1 MKIIIYLFFVLIMSC
16 ESNIESDYITYD
28 CEELQIFYEES
39 VAPIFNNNCAGCH
52 SATNKSGNL
61 ALDNF
66 DVSVDGIMNGQVIS
80 RINMDISNPLFMP
93 LGSEKLSQ
101 QDIDIV
107 QSFSEQLCR

>member
-1 MKIIIYLFFVLIMSC
+1 
-16 ESNIESDYITYD
+16 
-28 CEELQIFYEES
+28 
-39 VAPIFNNNCAGCH
+39 
-52 SATNKSGNL
+52 
-61 ALDNF
+61 
-66 DVSVDGIMNGQVIS
+66 MNGQVIS